1 MKKLFF
7 LIFLISI
14 SSFSQNSFLLKKD
27 GSKVAIKDDF
37 NAIDIIEIDKRVA
50 YVIPGKTWQKY
61 VTFKDLDYASFGPY
75 IFKSFKIKNSYHGYF
90 VLADDVEKRLVC
102 LVTEITTQTGKTLYS
117 TVSYYKVLV
126 LDSNDNVIDQMEFK
140 GTSKNDTNV
149 SLRKE
154 VPGFIKKYFDNCP
167 KVIERMNSYITDDEF
182 YKGILGFFDSPI
194 YIKCN

>member
-1 MKKLFF
+1 MKKLVF

-27 GSKVAIKDDF
+27 GSKVKITDDF
-37 NAIDIIEIDKRVA
+37 KAIDIIDIDKRVA

-61 VTFKDLDYASFGPY
+61 VTYKDLDYASFGPY

-90 VLADDVEKRLVC
+90 VLADDVDKKLVC
-102 LVTEITTQTGKTLYS
+102 LVTEITTYQGRTLSS
-117 TVSYYKVLV
+117 TISYYRVLV
-126 LDSNDNVIDQMEFK
+126 LDSNDSIVDQMDFK

-149 SLRKE
+149 NLRKE
-154 VPGFIKKYFDNCP
+154 IPGFIKKYFGNCP
-167 KVIERMNSYITDDEF
+167 NVIERMNSYITDDEF

-194 YIKCN
+194 YLKCN